1 MTEPLR
7 TLRTAWDIWRTGRA
21 GGPAIA
27 SRQRARLPELV
38 TFARERS
45 PYYRRLY
52 KGLPARVT
60 DVRQLPVV
68 TKPEL
73 MRNFDEWVTDPA
85 VTKEEVEAFVADES
99 LVGSPY
105 LGHYL
110 AATTSGTTGDPAIF
124 LHDEGALAVYNA
136 IGYVRAMPAL
146 LSRHELSRLLRGGA
160 RAAAIYATGG
170 HFFAVAVL
178 ERRLR
183 VRPWRA
189 RMQRIFSVLA
199 PLDELVGDLN
209 AFGPAMLA
217 SYPSMLE
224 VLAREQ
230 QAGRLKIRPVM
241 VSAGGETLTPEVR
254 GRIEAAF
261 GCPVRDVYGS
271 SEAVGV
277 TYECGQR
284 WLHVSADWYVLEPV
298 DEDYNPTPPGE
309 PSRTVLVTNL
319 ANRVQPIIR
328 YDQGDSVTVRADAC
342 PCGSPL
348 PAIRVVGRTND
359 TLSFRTVKGRE
370 VRLLPLA
377 LGTVIEETPG
387 VRRFRAVETAPRVLS
402 LRLDAEPGANLE
414 KVWEAVASR
423 LKEYLS
429 ALGLDRVSVERST
442 QQPQPNPASGK
453 FRQVWA
459 EA

>member
-1 MTEPLR
+1 
-7 TLRTAWDIWRTGRA
+7 
-21 GGPAIA
+21 
-27 SRQRARLPELV
+27 
-38 TFARERS
+38 
-45 PYYRRLY
+45 
-52 KGLPARVT
+52 
-60 DVRQLPVV
+60 
-68 TKPEL
+68 
-73 MRNFDEWVTDPA
+73 MRNFDEWVTDPV
-85 VTKEEVEAFVADES
+85 VTREDVEAFVADES

-105 LGHYL
+105 LGRYL
-110 AATTSGTTGDPAIF
+110 AATTSGTTGHPAIF

-146 LSRHELSRLLRGGA
+146 LSWPDVRRLLRGGA
-160 RAAAIYATGG
+160 RAAAVYATGG

-183 VRPWRA
+183 ARPWRA

-199 PLDELVGDLN
+199 PLDELVGDVN

-230 QAGRLKIRPVM
+230 QAGRLRIRPVL

-298 DEDYNPTPPGE
+298 DRDYNPTPPGVA
-309 PSRTVLVTNL
+309 SHTVLVTNL

-328 YDQGDSVTVRADAC
+328 YDQGDSVTLRPDAC

-359 TLSFRTVKGRE
+359 TLSFQTAEGRE

-387 VRRFRAVETAPRVLS
+387 VRRFQAVKTAPRVLS
-402 LRLDAEPGANLE
+402 IRLDAEPGSNPQR
-414 KVWEAVASR
+414 VWAAVASR

-429 ALGLDRVSVERST
+429 ARGLSEVSVERSPE
-442 QQPQPNPASGK
+442 QPQPNLVSGK